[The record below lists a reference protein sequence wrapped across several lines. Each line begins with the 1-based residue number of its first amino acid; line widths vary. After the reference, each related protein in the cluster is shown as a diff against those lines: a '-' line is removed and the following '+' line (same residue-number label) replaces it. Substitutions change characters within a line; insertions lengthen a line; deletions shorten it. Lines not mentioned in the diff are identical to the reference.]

1 MLGRGV
7 KRQMR
12 SEPIFGQ
19 QAFENRKDWRK
30 SKGKSSKNYL
40 NLLQLL
46 AMDILALVTMKNAAK
61 CDT

>member
-1 MLGRGV
+1 MELEQCSV
-7 KRQMR
+7 SQP
-12 SEPIFGQ
+12 SSLFYIFNVSCIAAKLCEDVFLKEIQ
-19 QAFENRKDWRK
+19 T
-30 SKGKSSKNYL
+30 